1 MTECHVKHY
10 LVVAG
15 NIDHNTLSW
24 CLELTH
30 KYLYLLYIHI
40 YKSLKIDNRTALV
53 LKGFVIDKAGL
64 RQKPESL
71 CQTSYGE
78 SEASCPKCVK
88 FMISTNI
95 PTGNKRALSF
105 AEDHKYISLLE
116 LFDCGG

>member
-1 MTECHVKHY
+1 MIECHVKHY

-40 YKSLKIDNRTALV
+40 YKSLKMDNRTALV

-64 RQKPESL
+64 RQKPERL

-78 SEASCPKCVK
+78 SEASCSKCV
-88 FMISTNI
+88 
-95 PTGNKRALSF
+95 R
-105 AEDHKYISLLE
+105 YISYIICCVQGLLKCQ
-116 LFDCGG
+116 DIQVHDINQHTNR